1 MISYCILA
9 KLKSYWYHFNCEVG
23 RCSMKTFNPYP
34 LRIDEELM
42 EELKEMAE
50 AHSRSV
56 NKEIEYLI
64 KEAIKKYRIENPE
77 ETKQKKK
84 TS

>member
-1 MISYCILA
+1 M
-9 KLKSYWYHFNCEVG
+9 KLI
-23 RCSMKTFNPYP
+23 NPYP

-56 NKEIEYLI
+56 NKEIEFLI
-64 KEAIKKYRIENPE
+64 KEAIKKYKTELTDEI
-77 ETKQKKK
+77 KKKK

>member
-1 MISYCILA
+1 
-9 KLKSYWYHFNCEVG
+9 
-23 RCSMKTFNPYP
+23 MKTFNPYP

-56 NKEIEYLI
+56 NKEIEYLV
-64 KEAIKKYRIENPE
+64 KEAVKKYRLPVFSSFTANSGGYYNDNSKKHK
-77 ETKQKKK
+77 KQEANHAGRQKCLK
-84 TS
+84 

>member
-1 MISYCILA
+1 
-9 KLKSYWYHFNCEVG
+9 
-23 RCSMKTFNPYP
+23 MKTFNPYP

-56 NKEIEYLI
+56 NKEIEYLV
-64 KEAIKKYRIENPE
+64 KEAVKNTDKLKMMISPRKRQVN
-77 ETKQKKK
+77 
-84 TS
+84 

>member
-1 MISYCILA
+1 
-9 KLKSYWYHFNCEVG
+9 
-23 RCSMKTFNPYP
+23 MKTFNTYP

-50 AHSRSV
+50 VHSRSV

-64 KEAIKKYRIENPE
+64 KEAIKKYRIEYADESKP
-77 ETKQKKK
+77 KKK

>member
-1 MISYCILA
+1 
-9 KLKSYWYHFNCEVG
+9 
-23 RCSMKTFNPYP
+23 MKTFNPYP

-56 NKEIEYLI
+56 NKEIEYLV
-64 KEAIKKYRIENPE
+64 KRSCKKIQTN
-77 ETKQKKK
+77 
-84 TS
+84 

>member
-1 MISYCILA
+1 
-9 KLKSYWYHFNCEVG
+9 
-23 RCSMKTFNPYP
+23 
-34 LRIDEELM
+34 M

-56 NKEIEYLI
+56 NKEIEFLI
-64 KEAIKKYRIENPE
+64 KEAIKKYKAELTDEI
-77 ETKQKKK
+77 KKKK

>member
-1 MISYCILA
+1 MISYCILV

-64 KEAIKKYRIENPE
+64 KEAIKKYRIENPDE
-77 ETKQKKK
+77 SKPKKK

>member
-1 MISYCILA
+1 MTTSKNAITLVSFLIRSWWC
-9 KLKSYWYHFNCEVG
+9 G
-23 RCSMKTFNPYP
+23 MKTFNPYP

-50 AHSRSV
+50 VHSRSV
-56 NKEIEYLI
+56 NKEIEFLI
-64 KEAIKKYRIENPE
+64 KEAVKKYKSEKDDENK
-77 ETKQKKK
+77 TRKK